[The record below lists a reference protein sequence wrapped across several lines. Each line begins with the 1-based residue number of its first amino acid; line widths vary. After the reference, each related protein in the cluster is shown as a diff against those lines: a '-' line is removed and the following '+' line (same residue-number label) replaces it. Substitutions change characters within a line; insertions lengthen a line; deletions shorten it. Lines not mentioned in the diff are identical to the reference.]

1 MEFLGE
7 NHELKAEAESILKK
21 FEDQIENL
29 KKSDTESF
37 RRKFEKAPDVEA
49 KSRHLRNLLE
59 TNIPASALLLDHLL
73 KNQNRNP
80 LEYLLLLS
88 YRHSVAMSLESF
100 TKARELAEKAHEIAK
115 DLYLNAIRNYMDPK
129 IPTKSAYN
137 AYIKA
142 CVDLLLVCRYQ
153 GKVEEAQKF
162 LEEATTVA
170 EKENDTDDK
179 HLLRIFYGDIL
190 LARGQLNKAIE
201 DVFHPLLRQ
210 QNLTDYNKG
219 LLLQKLGN
227 ACRSAARWG
236 QAKEHLRKSI
246 LIARNQGDKISEYD
260 RATDLG
266 NVYRS
271 EGRIADAL
279 KKQASHMGYAFNRGD
294 VWGLT
299 VACFNMG
306 FAFYSITPKP
316 DLARA
321 LKLLSLKHELAS
333 RTANEPLRGM
343 AFNNLGKVFCA
354 MGQHEMAL
362 KVLSQSVKVAQE
374 TLNVAGE
381 GMAYGNIGTSYRSL
395 GNYEAAILNHT
406 KYLTNASGRGDD
418 GGVAIMQR
426 ELAIDYLCKGDLELA
441 EKQVR
446 EAIST
451 LETIRSKLGSE
462 DSSKIANFDKNQA
475 ETYSLLQV
483 ILSRRGK
490 FSEALALSEL
500 ARSRALTDLIR
511 DKIVKDMDVKSA
523 SWIYSSDFV
532 SRWEELV
539 DEILKDYK
547 ATADALE
554 TNFLVYSVLKD
565 YDKNT
570 VQQWLYIW
578 LVLCKQMAGD
588 GERIHFRRV
597 ILSEG
602 VEEDTLVD
610 SGFFASLTR
619 SFKMASIKAIGELTA
634 KTNSDE
640 VKEEEDVDS
649 EIPDTPEVKELLLL
663 LGSFSLSETE
673 QRKNLPVTSR
683 IESVDR
689 DLTQTEENEKH
700 RAEMCLERVVE
711 HASWERDGVKQL
723 RRLYDV
729 CISPI
734 EDCLPESSDEKNA
747 PKITIIPH
755 EFLFNVPFCC
765 LKNEKKQYFVERFAL
780 SYVPSLRA
788 LFLLNQ
794 RYKYL
799 KERQGQRK
807 LQLLAM
813 GDPVMVLD
821 VPVLSSSGDEAKN
834 VQTIFGS
841 EQCRLALRDEATKEL
856 LLLELKNIDVLHVA
870 THACPQDSEVSVG
883 SRKEKL
889 HGIIKLVAGKN
900 PQCDYSMRGCLLLAP
915 SDKNC
920 YGVVEAKEIAATEC
934 TCQLVTLSCCET
946 GLGTLTGDGVVGL
959 YRAFFTAGA
968 AAVLVTLWKI
978 SDDKTPIF
986 MHHFYSE
993 FKATGNVFRSLRSA
1007 MLFCIREKKLP
1018 PQQWAAFSLVGAEVF

>member
-37 RRKFEKAPDVEA
+37 RKKFEEAPDVEA
-49 KSRHLRNLLE
+49 KGKHLRNLLE
-59 TNIPASALLLDHLL
+59 TNIPASSLLLDHLL
-73 KNQNRNP
+73 ENKNRNP

-129 IPTKSAYN
+129 IPRKSAYK

-142 CVDLLLVCRYQ
+142 CVDLLLLCRYQ
-153 GKVEEAQKF
+153 GKIEEAQKF
-162 LEEATTVA
+162 LDEATTVA
-170 EKENDTDDK
+170 EKENVINDK
-179 HLLRIFYGDIL
+179 HLLRIFHGDIL
-190 LARGQLNKAIE
+190 LARGQLNKAID
-201 DVFHPLLRQ
+201 DVFHPLLHQ

-236 QAKEHLRKSI
+236 QAKNHLRKSI
-246 LIARNQGDKISEYD
+246 LIAQNQGDKISEYD
-260 RATDLG
+260 RVTDLG

-294 VWGLT
+294 LWGLT

-343 AFNNLGKVFCA
+343 ALNNLGKVFCA

-362 KVLSQSVKVAQE
+362 KVMTQSVKVAQQ
-374 TLNVAGE
+374 TLNIAGE

-446 EAIST
+446 EAITT
-451 LETIRSKLGSE
+451 LESIRSKLGPE

-483 ILSRRGK
+483 ILCRRDK

-511 DKIVKDMDVKSA
+511 DKIVKNMDVKSA

-539 DEILKDYK
+539 DEILNDYK

-588 GERIHFRRV
+588 GERVHFRKV

-610 SGFFASLTR
+610 SGYFASLTR
-619 SFKMASIKAIGELTA
+619 SFKMASVKAIGELTA
-634 KTNSDE
+634 KINSDE
-640 VKEEEDVDS
+640 VKDEEDVDS

-663 LGSFSLSETE
+663 LGSFSLSESE
-673 QRKNLPVTSR
+673 QSENLSVTTQ

-689 DLTQTEENEKH
+689 DLSKTEENDNT
-700 RAEMCLERVVE
+700 RAEMFLERVVE
-711 HASWERDGVKQL
+711 HASWEQDGVKQL

-734 EDCLPESSDEKNA
+734 EDCLPESSDENA

-765 LKNEKKQYFVERFAL
+765 LKNEKKQYFVERFSL

-821 VPVLSSSGDEAKN
+821 VPDLRYSGDEAKN

-841 EQCRLALRDEATKEL
+841 EQCRLALKEEATKKL
-856 LLLELKNIDVLHVA
+856 LLSELKNIDVLHVA
-870 THACPQDSEVSVG
+870 THACPQDTE
-883 SRKEKL
+883 
-889 HGIIKLVAGKN
+889 AGKK

-915 SDKNC
+915 SDENC

-934 TCQLVTLSCCET
+934 ICQLVTLSCCET
-946 GLGTLTGDGVVGL
+946 GLGTLTALPNMIQWVANGILLLFDAVVYL
-959 YRAFFTAGA
+959 RIVYDMLEAKKLRC
-968 AAVLVTLWKI
+968 KRYI
-978 SDDKTPIF
+978 SLFSLFIDHT
-986 MHHFYSE
+986 
-993 FKATGNVFRSLRSA
+993 ATGNVFRSLRSA

-1018 PQQWAAFSLVGAEVF
+1018 PQQWAAFSLVGAEGF